1 MFKNLFIMMLV
12 SFLSSCS
19 SADNKFTMNVD
30 NFKVLIGEGAQLVD
44 VRTSG
49 EFSEYNIPGAVN
61 IDVQQS
67 GFVEKADSLLIK
79 DKKVAV
85 YCRSGRRSKEAV
97 KLLRQSGYDAYDLD
111 GGILAWKESEE
122 K

>member
-1 MFKNLFIMMLV
+1 MMLV